1 MKILNISFSIMNS
14 GDIDMQELYKKNIF
28 HADINA
34 KQKNKML
41 FKIKQINSFI
51 LYFNKRHFRQNH
63 IFYFSNI

>member
-41 FKIKQINSFI
+41 FKIKQIFI
-51 LYFNKRHFRQNH
+51 LV
-63 IFYFSNI
+63 IFDKYP